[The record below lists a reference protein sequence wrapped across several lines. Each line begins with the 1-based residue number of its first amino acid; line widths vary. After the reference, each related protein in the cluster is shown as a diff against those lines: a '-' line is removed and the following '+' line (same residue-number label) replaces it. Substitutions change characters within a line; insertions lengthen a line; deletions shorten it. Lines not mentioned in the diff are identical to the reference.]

1 MKFTIIAF
9 LLPVL
14 IACKSDNVSN
24 KRLLVCSTSIIASCI
39 SEIVGD
45 DFTVESLMGPGV
57 DPHSYNPRPNDIKKL
72 NSAAVII
79 YNGFHL
85 EGKMQTIFKRLK
97 LQTKVFALSDYYPK
111 KSQIKLNQQGA
122 TDPHIWF
129 GSFEWLKSL
138 KTVTIHLGSIYP
150 AYKLAFRQRFSLFSE
165 KITRFSNQTI
175 LLFKQI
181 PQSQRVLITSHDAFH
196 YFGNTF
202 GLKVMALQGVSTVQE
217 PSLKHVYALVDFIV
231 EHNVKAIYIEHS
243 VSPKTVQL
251 ILESANKRHA
261 KVKLGGTLYSDALG
275 PKNHL
280 SGTYLGML
288 KHNCWTIYKSLK

>member
-1 MKFTIIAF
+1 MKLSAITF
-9 LLPVL
+9 LLVFL

-24 KRLLVCSTSIIASCI
+24 ERLIVCSTSIIANCI

-45 DFTVESLMGPGV
+45 DFTVVSLMGPGV

-72 NSAAVII
+72 NSAAVIV

-97 LQTKVFALSDYYPK
+97 KQSKVFALSDSYPR
-111 KSQIKLNQQGA
+111 KSLIKLNQQGA
-122 TDPHIWF
+122 IDPHIWF
-129 GSFEWLKSL
+129 GSFDWIKSL
-138 KTVTIHLGSIYP
+138 KHITNQLSKIYP
-150 AYKLAFRQRFSLFSE
+150 NQRIEFIQRYRKFSSKIISFSQ
-165 KITRFSNQTI
+165 QTI
-175 LLFKQI
+175 LSFKKI
-181 PQSQRVLITSHDAFH
+181 PYSQRVLITSHDAFH

-217 PSLKHVYALVDFIV
+217 PSLKHVYELVDYIV
-231 EHNVKAIYIEHS
+231 KYKVKALYIEHS

-251 ILESANKRHA
+251 ILESAQKRFPD
-261 KVKLGGTLYSDALG
+261 VTLGGTLYSDALG
-275 PKNHL
+275 SKHQL

>member
-9 LLPVL
+9 LLLVL

-24 KRLLVCSTSIIASCI
+24 QRLIVCSTSIIASCI

-138 KTVTIHLGSIYP
+138 KTVTDHLGSIYP
-150 AYKLAFRQRFSLFSE
+150 TYKLGFKQRFSFFSE

-251 ILESANKRHA
+251 ILESAHKRQA
-261 KVKLGGTLYSDALG
+261 SVKLGGTLYSDALG
-275 PKNHL
+275 SKNHL
-280 SGTYLGML
+280 SRTYLGML